1 LRKTGSGSSAAH
13 SQKGNIVADKRNE
26 ARKRAQNHFTASE
39 QRDLS
44 VRQMIES
51 ERAAVDARTDKL
63 RALRLAKE
71 EADRIAAAAAPKP
84 ETAVK
89 ARRRRPSA

>member
-1 LRKTGSGSSAAH
+1 MTDRS
-13 SQKGNIVADKRNE
+13 NE
-26 ARKRAQNHFTASE
+26 ARKRAQNHFTAAE
-39 QRDLS
+39 QRDVS

-51 ERAAVDARTDKL
+51 ERAAIDARTDKL

-71 EADRIAAAAAPKP
+71 QADRIAAADAPKP

-89 ARRRRPSA
+89 ARRRRPGT